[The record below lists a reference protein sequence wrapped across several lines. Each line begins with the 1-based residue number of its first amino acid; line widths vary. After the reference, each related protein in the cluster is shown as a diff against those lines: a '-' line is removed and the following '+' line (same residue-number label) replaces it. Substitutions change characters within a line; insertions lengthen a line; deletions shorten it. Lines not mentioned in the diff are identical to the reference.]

1 MVMWISLALL
11 LMLVVVGSV
20 APEQLAALTHVA
32 LDLTIA
38 RTGWLYLL
46 VVFFLVVFLLYLACS
61 RFAQLRIGGEDA
73 KPEFSGPTWFA
84 MLFSAGMGI
93 GLVFWGAAEPI
104 AHLAKPSEGIA
115 PMSSEAARAALRY
128 SYFHWGL
135 HPWAIYAV
143 LGLALAWFKYNRG
156 ARGLISELLRPLFGK
171 LVDGWLGR
179 AVDILAVLATAIGVA
194 TSLGFGALQIGAG
207 LNHVFGL
214 PQSTGIRIGII
225 GCALVLYLLSSATGL
240 HRGIKW
246 LSNFNIVLALLV
258 LLAFFVFGP
267 TGFIFDAFTNA
278 LGGYL
283 NNFFS
288 MSLRMT
294 PYSEGTWVA
303 DWTLFYWA
311 WWISWAPFVGSFIAR
326 VSYGRSVREFVVGV
340 LAVPSLLSFVWF
352 AALGGTALHLQLFN
366 HVDLVGAY
374 AQGPENVLFKV
385 LDTLPMSGL
394 LAVVS
399 TALLLS
405 FFVTSADSATLV
417 LASMSSGG
425 ALEPPVWKKIVWG
438 VVQAAVAAT
447 LLVAGGLDG
456 LRSMAIVTALP
467 FALILLVVCF
477 SLLRALQEEQ
487 SRLDLEAVDLRHA
500 LHGWLAQN
508 RSGARVETRS
518 ADTADRAAESR
529 SGGESESVVGARDR
543 AS

>member
-1 MVMWISLALL
+1 MVLWISLALL
-11 LMLVVVGSV
+11 VLLVAVGSL
-20 APEQLAALTHVA
+20 APEQLGAFTKLA
-32 LDLTIA
+32 LDFTIA

-46 VVFFLVVFLLYLACS
+46 VVFSLVVFLLYLAFS

-73 KPEFSGPTWFA
+73 KPEFSGTTWFA

-104 AHLAKPSEGIA
+104 AHLAEPSEGIA
-115 PMSSEAARAALRY
+115 PMSSAAARAALRY

-156 ARGLISELLRPLFGK
+156 ARGLISELLRPLFGR
-171 LVDGWLGR
+171 LVDGWLGH

-214 PQSTGIRIGII
+214 PQTMGSRIGII
-225 GCALVLYLLSSATGL
+225 GCALLLYLLSSTTGL

-246 LSNFNIVLALLV
+246 LSNLNMVLALLV

-283 NNFFS
+283 NNLS
-288 MSLRMT
+288 AMSLRMT
-294 PYSEGTWVA
+294 PYSERTWVA
-303 DWTLFYWA
+303 SWTLFYWA
-311 WWISWAPFVGSFIAR
+311 WWISWAPFVGAFIAR
-326 VSYGRSVREFVVGV
+326 VSYGRSVREFVIGV
-340 LAVPSLLSFVWF
+340 LAVPSVLSFVWF
-352 AALGGTALHLQLFN
+352 AALGGTALHLQLFD

-374 AQGPENVLFKV
+374 AQGPENVLFSV
-385 LDTLPMSGL
+385 LDALPLSKV

-399 TALLLS
+399 IVLLLS

-417 LASMSSGG
+417 LATMTSDG
-425 ALEPPVWKKIVWG
+425 ADHPPIWKKVVWG
-438 VVQAAVAAT
+438 VAQAAVAAT

-477 SLLRALQEEQ
+477 ALLRALREEQ
-487 SRLDLEAVDLRHA
+487 DRLDLEAANFRHA
-500 LHGWLAQN
+500 LRGWVS
-508 RSGARVETRS
+508 RAR
-518 ADTADRAAESR
+518 ADTAVEVRGTKGSRADPQA
-529 SGGESESVVGARDR
+529 D
-543 AS
+543 

>member
-11 LMLVVVGSV
+11 LLLVVVGSV
-20 APEQLAALTHVA
+20 APDQLAALTQMA

-46 VVFFLVVFLLYLACS
+46 VVFSLVIFLFYLACS
-61 RFAQLRIGGEDA
+61 RFATLRIGGEDA

-104 AHLAKPSEGIA
+104 SHLAAPAEGIA
-115 PMSSEAARAALRY
+115 PMTSEAARAALRY
-128 SYFHWGL
+128 SNFHWGL

-156 ARGLISELLRPLFGK
+156 ASGLISELLRPLFGR
-171 LVDGWLGR
+171 LVDGWLGH
-179 AVDILAVLATAIGVA
+179 AVDILAVLATAVGVA

-207 LNHVFGL
+207 LHHVFGL
-214 PQSTGIRIGII
+214 PQNTGMRIGII
-225 GCALVLYLLSSATGL
+225 GCALALYLISSATGL

-246 LSNFNIVLALLV
+246 LSNTNMVLALL
-258 LLAFFVFGP
+258 LLFAFFVFGP
-267 TGFIFDAFTNA
+267 TDFIFDAFTNA

-283 NNFFS
+283 NNFFA

-303 DWTLFYWA
+303 EWTLFYWA

-326 VSYGRSVREFVVGV
+326 VSYGRTVREFVVGV
-340 LAVPSLLSFVWF
+340 LAVPSVLSFIWF
-352 AALGGTALHLQLFN
+352 AALGGTALHLQLFSGA
-366 HVDLVGAY
+366 DLVGAY
-374 AQGPENVLFKV
+374 AQGPENVLFQV

-394 LAVVS
+394 LALVS

-417 LASMSSGG
+417 LASMSTSG
-425 ALEPPVWKKIVWG
+425 ALDPPVWKKIIWG
-438 VVQAAVAAT
+438 IVQAAVAAT
-447 LLVAGGLDG
+447 LLVAGGLEG

-477 SLLRALQEEQ
+477 SLLRALRKEQ
-487 SRLDLEAVDLRHA
+487 SRLDLEAAEFRHA
-500 LHGWLAQN
+500 LRGWLAQT
-508 RSGARVETRS
+508 RSGAKSETQR
-518 ADTADRAAESR
+518 ARAAE
-529 SGGESESVVGARDR
+529 GPGES
-543 AS
+543 